1 MALMYRY
8 YFALGD
14 EQKIVYAQSEVLAR
28 EKFMKMF
35 GVEAGPLLSRDRW

>member
-14 EQKIVYAQSEVLAR
+14 ETKVVYSQSEVLAR
-28 EKFMKMF
+28 EKFKKMF
-35 GVEAGPLLSRDRW
+35 GMDAGLLLSRDRW